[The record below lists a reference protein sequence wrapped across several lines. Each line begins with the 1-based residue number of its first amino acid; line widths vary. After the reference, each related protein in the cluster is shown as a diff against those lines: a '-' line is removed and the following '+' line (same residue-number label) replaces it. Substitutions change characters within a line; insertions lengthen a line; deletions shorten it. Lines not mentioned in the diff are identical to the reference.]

1 MFNAASDIH
10 TRQIIWVAR
19 KVGQQQRNSHTC
31 DISADGL
38 SSADWA
44 GLHTSYEGWQG
55 PGHRYWCNPEA
66 ENRSFPA

>member
-19 KVGQQQRNSHTC
+19 KVGQQQRNSHTR
-31 DISADGL
+31 
-38 SSADWA
+38 ADWA
-44 GLHTSYEGWQG
+44 GLHTSYAGWQG